1 MPSPRHFRIQQWG
14 AVLVAD
20 LHNRNAQTTLSPQGR
35 NMKKMILIIW
45 KAWNEAK
52 LAYANRYA
60 HHRLG
65 S

>member
-1 MPSPRHFRIQQWG
+1 
-14 AVLVAD
+14 VAD
-20 LHNRNAQTTLSPQGR
+20 LHNRNAQTTLSPQGCG
-35 NMKKMILIIW
+35 MKKMILLIW
-45 KAWNEAK
+45 KVWHEVK